1 MELRSLKA
9 EYFSASGTGKSNWY
23 KTDATQE
30 EIKELEGRADAKGRM
45 LVDGIEAKVVETEDE
60 KGKKTKSLM
69 ILCGWGKEGTTIQTY
84 MRSSGRIGVPE
95 DPAMRA
101 AIRESSMANR
111 NAMALGIA
119 NTPAYQKAKQLKDLK
134 IVFPDLSE
142 DQLLALVQ

>member
-1 MELRSLKA
+1 
-9 EYFSASGTGKSNWY
+9 
-23 KTDATQE
+23 
-30 EIKELEGRADAKGRM
+30 
-45 LVDGIEAKVVETEDE
+45 
-60 KGKKTKSLM
+60 
-69 ILCGWGKEGTTIQTY
+69 